1 MFYSG
6 VNPKMTD
13 ALKQWKKAKKKKG
26 DPPNKTSYFLVFK
39 YNYT

>member
-13 ALKQWKKAKKKKG
+13 ALKQWKKQKKKK
-26 DPPNKTSYFLVFK
+26 DTHQIEQVIS
-39 YNYT
+39 